1 MQIGSS
7 RFQPRASNVAQSL
20 LAGSN
25 DIVSLTDKERDE
37 IDFEAKTIIRQTMDR
52 VQKME
57 DLEKGKH
64 HFCLLI
70 PVRRSRME
78 KSGFLDRL
86 VMKPEEEAMSVLL
99 STHRGAITWYLSKK
113 LSEAS
118 DIQRNQQE
126 VRLMREV
133 EKSKR

>member
-1 MQIGSS
+1 
-7 RFQPRASNVAQSL
+7 
-20 LAGSN
+20 
-25 DIVSLTDKERDE
+25 
-37 IDFEAKTIIRQTMDR
+37 
-52 VQKME
+52 
-57 DLEKGKH
+57 
-64 HFCLLI
+64 
-70 PVRRSRME
+70 ME